1 MEKTKDYSHFYVYFI
16 VFLLY
21 TFFVFCYSSILFC
34 LVIFY
39 FYFLLFHLFT
49 YFEHIIFFHFY
60 ILGPDRLPHPSAYEA
75 KSLQA
80 NVLFSFVYA
89 PSGDLSIAVRNKRS
103 HTNLSDVIVSVSCH
117 SNLCSKGYNAPSIKI
132 GEFGQIR

>member
-1 MEKTKDYSHFYVYFI
+1 MLF
-16 VFLLY
+16 FLLLL
-21 TFFVFCYSSILFC
+21 FFCFLAYLILFFFF
-34 LVIFY
+34 IFY
-39 FYFLLFHLFT
+39 LF
-49 YFEHIIFFHFY
+49 IFFINFC

-103 HTNLSDVIVSVSCH
+103 HTNLSDVIVSVCCH

-132 GEFGQIR
+132 GELGQI